1 MKYIPYITVLTIL
14 LSAGCAKQE
23 TMVEQHPA
31 IPENA
36 VSFSGTLRGEW
47 QPAAPD
53 TRTSYEDKGTSVSI
67 N

>member
-1 MKYIPYITVLTIL
+1 MKYTPYITVLTFL
-14 LSAGCAKQE
+14 LAVGCAKQE
-23 TMVEQHPA
+23 TMVEQQPA

-53 TRTSYEDKGTSVSI
+53 TKTSYED